1 MAASEWRVPPNAGR
15 VRERGDR
22 LAESVETARSDG
34 TMTESD
40 TIERTPQGP
49 YTVDSLSDD
58 LTSLGLTG
66 GMIVLVHSSLSSL
79 GWVCGGAVG
88 VVLALEQ
95 ALGAGGTL
103 VMPTHSGDLSDPAHW
118 KNPAVPEAWWQS
130 VRDTMPA
137 YDPLMTPVR
146 GVGTIPEVFRRQS
159 GVTRS
164 LHPNYSFAAWGR
176 ESEHVTRGEKLDYSM
191 DLDSPLG
198 RVYELDGY
206 VLLLGVGHESNTSLH
221 LAEYLVDIDGRSH
234 VDCFAPVLRGGV
246 RRWEQYRDVD
256 LDSDDFEDIGAAFEA
271 TGACRIGKVGN
282 ATAKLMRQKE
292 LVDFA
297 VDWMREH
304 RAGPAATAGV

>member
-1 MAASEWRVPPNAGR
+1 MS
-15 VRERGDR
+15 
-22 LAESVETARSDG
+22 
-34 TMTESD
+34 ESD
-40 TIERTPQGP
+40 IIDRTPQGP
-49 YTVDSLSDD
+49 GTVDSLSKD
-58 LTSLGLTG
+58 LLSLGVTR
-66 GMIVLVHSSLSSL
+66 GMIVIVHSSLSSI

-95 ALGAGGTL
+95 ALGTDGTL
-103 VMPTHSGDLSDPAHW
+103 VMPTHSGDLSDPANW

-130 VRDTMPA
+130 IRDTMPA

-176 ESEHVTRGEKLDYSM
+176 QSEYITSGEKLDFSM

-198 RVYELDGY
+198 RLYELDGH
-206 VLLLGVGHESNTSLH
+206 VLLLGAGHGSNTSLH
-221 LAEYLVDIDGRSH
+221 LAEYLADGDGRPH
-234 VDCFAPVLRGGV
+234 VDWFAPVQRQGV
-246 RRWEQYRDVD
+246 RQWARYRDID

-271 TGACRIGKVGN
+271 TGACQIGTVGN
-282 ATAKLMRQKE
+282 ATARLMRQKD

-297 VDWMREH
+297 VDWMRVH
-304 RAGPAATAGV
+304 RSGPVAAEGI